1 MRFLWQSDE
10 CAAVDENPYWR
21 SLTDAITQ
29 YGEFNLVDRVL
40 GTSPLRRVIAVLV
53 LATLSLLVSYA
64 IVAVSPDSADAPAAA
79 TPSAP

>member
-1 MRFLWQSDE
+1 M
-10 CAAVDENPYWR
+10 
-21 SLTDAITQ
+21 DAITQ

-64 IVAVSPDSADAPAAA
+64 IVAVSPDRAPAPSVPAA
-79 TPSAP
+79 STP